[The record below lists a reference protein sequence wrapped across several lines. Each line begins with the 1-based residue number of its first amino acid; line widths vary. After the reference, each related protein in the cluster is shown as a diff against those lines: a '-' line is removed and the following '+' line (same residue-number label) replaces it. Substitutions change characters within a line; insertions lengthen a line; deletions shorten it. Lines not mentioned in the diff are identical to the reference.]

1 MNVCSTPVR
10 ITLSRDEGMEYIPP
24 FNPSPV
30 EGMAFLDK
38 TPPLPT
44 PLPTHS
50 PLAPCK
56 GIRFLDSHGQEC
68 HPLTMETRDGLLSI
82 PPAPTA
88 PLDVDAILSFHRDPD
103 AFVGILQKR
112 PASDARRGLR
122 AFGSIKAGELR
133 AMLPA
138 FREWLVHDCYFTVN
152 GYHRT
157 APYTLAKTTNLPGVY
172 RKERFLR
179 NLNACYVDIDC
190 GRPESAEENAGIHW
204 STALGYVER
213 MMENGTL
220 PQASIMARSGRGL
233 YLFWLLHDPK
243 DPAKPQG
250 AFLEKLAIYKLVN
263 KALSGI
269 VKRNFLPADPIH
281 DGARV
286 MRIPG
291 SLNSKADPSSA
302 QVAYWTRHQSGGDSF
317 VYTLSDLCT
326 FCGLSAPQS
335 SLPDE
340 TRLLATDKAPG
351 HRRTKNP
358 GSCPQRKNG
367 PIRQAAMRAQDLERI
382 EFHRGGFMKRGTK
395 YSDGHTSRGRSL
407 ALSLYA
413 WFLRVSGAGREKT
426 LEAVSVMAA
435 NCKPPFGSDPEDGS
449 AAAIVAKEYGEVQ
462 RKRMQ
467 KSETFCAV
475 LGVTAEIAEELS
487 LQSIIPLNVRYAR
500 ITRRATKR
508 DQVALRRAFAENAW
522 RAEAASGKRLTVR
535 KLARLYKENGFTGAN
550 HQTANLDLHALG
562 LAEKKG
568 EPTASGAQASLDL

>member
-10 ITLSRDEGMEYIPP
+10 STLSGSEGMEYIPP
-24 FNPSPV
+24 IHPSPV

-44 PLPTHS
+44 TLPTPS
-50 PLAPCK
+50 PIAPCQ
-56 GIRFLDSHGQEC
+56 GIRFLDSRGQEC

-122 AFGSIKAGELR
+122 AFGSMKAGELR

-138 FREWLVHDCYFTVN
+138 FREWLVHDSYFTVN
-152 GYHRT
+152 SYYRA
-157 APYTLAKTTNLPGVY
+157 APYTLKESGLPHVY

-179 NLNACYVDIDC
+179 NLNACYVDVDC
-190 GRPESAEENAGIHW
+190 GRPESAEENARLHW
-204 STALGYVER
+204 TETLGYLER
-213 MMENGTL
+213 MMENGTI

-243 DPAKPQG
+243 EPAKLQKAYP
-250 AFLEKLAIYKLVN
+250 EKIALYKLVN
-263 KALSGI
+263 ESLSRI

-291 SLNSKADPSSA
+291 SLNSKAEPASA
-302 QVAYWTRHQSGGDSF
+302 QVAYWTRSPYGPDSF
-317 VYTLSDLCT
+317 VYTLSDLCA
-326 FCGLSAPQS
+326 FCGLSAPQA

-340 TRLLATDKAPG
+340 TRQLATDKAPG

-367 PIRQAAMRAQDLERI
+367 PIRQAAMRAEDLQRI
-382 EFHRGGFMKRGTK
+382 EFHRGGFLKRGTK

-435 NCKPPFGSDPEDGS
+435 NCKPPFGSDPDDGS

-475 LGVTAEIAEELS
+475 LGVTAEMAEELS
-487 LQSIIPLNVRYAR
+487 LQSIIPLNVRDAR

-522 RAEAASGKRLTVR
+522 RADRANGKRLTVR
-535 KLARLYKENGFTGAN
+535 KLAGLYKENGFTGAN
-550 HQTANLDLHALG
+550 PQTANLDLHALG